1 MQLGTGRLQHEQ
13 LVRRHDAV
21 AAEMTASKEK
31 EMKEMKAEMTVRL
44 GSRDRKLADAVESK
58 NAVAKSS

>member
-1 MQLGTGRLQHEQ
+1 
-13 LVRRHDAV
+13 
-21 AAEMTASKEK
+21 MTASKEK